1 MDFSFTKKQ
10 VEFMIYSL
18 YLSSWVSYR
27 DDEKNP
33 LSKEFEGLEQYFLG
47 FAYNMKWFD
56 WIDYDRSSATYI
68 IKPER
73 EEELL
78 ADVIDNYNEET
89 FWEELKSR
97 LAERDIQ
104 QNVPAADLEKKSAV
118 ELFKLRLSEETKYE
132 NEFREKGLERV
143 EIKK

>member
-104 QNVPAADLEKKSAV
+104 QNVPASDLEKKSAV